1 MNFIRWPTIGMRFLR
16 ANLSLLRGNWPAP
29 CTSGCSPCKPIA
41 APCKI
46 GCSIQ
51 TYEASPYK
59 NLASCSVENSIFL
72 RTNQKLLRR
81 RFSVQIESFS
91 VQNSMLLRTNRK
103 RSKASPWKTTQRI
116 GRPRIPPPRPTNRWN
131 YVSGEGSRV
140 VCKDIL
146 SPASK
151 WSRPAFLAANI
162 FKKMLNFAP
171 TVGGSFST
179 VSALKIFF

>member
-1 MNFIRWPTIGMRFLR
+1 MSWKTLHGSLKIWILYGGPCTIGMRFLR

-29 CTSGCSPCKPIA
+29 CISGCSPCKPIA

-59 NLASCSVENSIFL
+59 NLASSSVENSIFL

-116 GRPRIPPPRPTNRWN
+116 GRPRIPPP
-131 YVSGEGSRV
+131 
-140 VCKDIL
+140 
-146 SPASK
+146 
-151 WSRPAFLAANI
+151 AN
-162 FKKMLNFAP
+162 K
-171 TVGGSFST
+171 S
-179 VSALKIFF
+179 LKLCFGRRKSCCL